1 MSPWFHWPVP
11 ARRLTAIMAMCVV
24 GVASIALYSGG
35 AGASGIRA
43 VARAKT
49 AGGSNAVLHGPNWQ
63 GERTV
68 TYCVEGG
75 QPLEMS
81 LFAPGPVNHPVGAV
95 LQVHGGGWQTG
106 QRFVS
111 LDQSQTA
118 TDLVQSGLVVASIDY
133 RLAPQKKW
141 PDQIVDVLC
150 AARFLHAHAA
160 ELGIDP
166 DRIAA
171 WGDSAGAQL
180 VSLLGT
186 DQHSLPW
193 DQGPYPDTSDHMAA
207 VVDEFGPADLGATD
221 WPHYTAV
228 MIRTVFGA
236 WPDVATPALIAAS
249 PVTYV
254 APGDP
259 PFLIIQGRDDQVV
272 PVSQSELL
280 AQRLRAAKVPV
291 DLVLVAH
298 GRHGLATPGEVPS
311 AYDIS
316 ALITNYLTKALR

>member
-1 MSPWFHWPVP
+1 
-11 ARRLTAIMAMCVV
+11 MAMGVV
-24 GVASIALYSGG
+24 GVAALALSLPG
-35 AGASGIRA
+35 AGASLRA
-43 VARAKT
+43 VNKPKS
-49 AGGSNAVLHGPNWQ
+49 GSGAAPLHGPTWQ

-81 LFAPGPVNHPVGAV
+81 MFAPNPVNHPVGAV

-111 LDQSQTA
+111 LDQSLTA
-118 TDLVQSGLVVASIDY
+118 TDLVRAGFVVASIDY

-141 PDQIVDVLC
+141 PDQIIDVLC
-150 AARFLHAHAA
+150 AARFLHANAA
-160 ELGIDP
+160 QLGIDP
-166 DRIAA
+166 NRIAA

-186 DQHSLPW
+186 DNHSLPW
-193 DQGPYPDTSDHMAA
+193 DKGPYPDTTEHMAA
-207 VVDEFGPADLGATD
+207 IVDEFGPADLGATD
-221 WPHYTAV
+221 WPHYTSV

-236 WPDVATPALIAAS
+236 WPTAAAPALIAAS

-254 APGDP
+254 EPGDP
-259 PFLIIQGRDDQVV
+259 PFLIIQGTDDHVV

-298 GRHGLATPGEVPS
+298 GQHGLATAGEVPS

-316 ALITNYLTKALR
+316 ALITNYLVRMLHPGAA